1 MQLYLD
7 LVNSQCCRSIW
18 FLFYLRVMFIL
29 NCWVNVKF
37 MLWSG
42 SYAKTECQVLTS
54 HMIIHYSTAYQ
65 WVLWLSFIKIQRSDR
80 DYQQVSSPE
89 NYRFGVQKKR
99 KRLIISWGGWIVVC
113 TDIFTHGKLF
123 WYSQSL
129 PSVWWSWGDIKVT
142 SCLAPI
148 VYVYHLQIS
157 FNWFID
163 IVLVLKRNARNSIR
177 KENRVFISAFAL
189 QNMTLIIFIYL
200 NGDDGNDFQ
209 NVEHCDWWTLHSS
222 RTSSV
227 VFFPFLITRTCF
239 LE

>member
-1 MQLYLD
+1 MQLCLD

-89 NYRFGVQKKR
+89 NYQFGVQKW
-99 KRLIISWGGWIVVC
+99 KRLIIKLRGMDCCLHGYFYSWKALL
-113 TDIFTHGKLF
+113 IF
-123 WYSQSL
+123 
-129 PSVWWSWGDIKVT
+129 PVT
-142 SCLAPI
+142 SLSLMI
-148 VYVYHLQIS
+148 VRWHKSDFLSRPNSLCVSPTDLIQLVY
-157 FNWFID
+157 
-163 IVLVLKRNARNSIR
+163 R
-177 KENRVFISAFAL
+177 
-189 QNMTLIIFIYL
+189 Y
-200 NGDDGNDFQ
+200 
-209 NVEHCDWWTLHSS
+209 
-222 RTSSV
+222 
-227 VFFPFLITRTCF
+227 CF
-239 LE
+239 GA

>member
-1 MQLYLD
+1 
-7 LVNSQCCRSIW
+7 
-18 FLFYLRVMFIL
+18 
-29 NCWVNVKF
+29 
-37 MLWSG
+37 
-42 SYAKTECQVLTS
+42 
-54 HMIIHYSTAYQ
+54 MIIHYSTAYQ

-89 NYRFGVQKKR
+89 NYQFGVQKKR
-99 KRLIISWGGWIVVC
+99 TRLIISWGGWIVVC

-123 WYSQSL
+123 LYSQSL

-177 KENRVFISAFAL
+177 KENRAFYLCFCVTEHDTHNIHISKWWRRKWFSK
-189 QNMTLIIFIYL
+189 
-200 NGDDGNDFQ
+200 
-209 NVEHCDWWTLHSS
+209 CWTLWLVNITQFTDIVCGVFSILNNQNLFPRVTNCCARTVSQDEECQLASLGSESPQPPSRLLWSDYSS
-222 RTSSV
+222 RQWY
-227 VFFPFLITRTCF
+227 PCQNGRN
-239 LE
+239 